1 MRVMLIIK
9 GDPQPGAAP
18 SEELLGAIGRYN
30 DELCFAVPD
39 RMPLSIRGSMHHPRC
54 DEQGGLP
61 TGGLPEAHGGKFGQ
75 SARICDE
82 CLDLCWTSGPAPG
95 LPSTAS
101 TRPLTTTVTGGGYM
115 AGNLP
120 APRSACFSP
129 SSSIGADP

>member
-1 MRVMLIIK
+1 
-9 GDPQPGAAP
+9 
-18 SEELLGAIGRYN
+18 
-30 DELCFAVPD
+30 
-39 RMPLSIRGSMHHPRC
+39 MHHLRC
-54 DEQGGLP
+54 DEQGSLP

-101 TRPLTTTVTGGGYM
+101 TRPLTPTVTGGGYM
-115 AGNLP
+115 AGSLS

-129 SSSIGADP
+129 VFLDRRRSLASGRRV